1 MTKAFF
7 HRTLTPAV
15 KAAQE
20 RYYGRSLPRPGS
32 AGGDTLGAD
41 EIAFIED
48 RDSFYLATVNP
59 EGWPYIQ
66 HRGGPRG
73 FLKVLGPAEL
83 GFADFR
89 GNRQLL
95 TTGNLQGGAR
105 VCLFLMSYP
114 LQRRLKLLGRAEVF
128 GVDEDP
134 ALAERLIPPGSEAVT
149 ERLFR
154 IRIEAFDWNCPK
166 FITPRFT
173 EEEVAQA
180 VRPLRDRIA
189 RLEAELARLKA
200 PAAGGNER
208 APDPP
213 GSSGGGPAGRDPR

>member
-1 MTKAFF
+1 MTQEFF

-20 RYYGRSLPRPGS
+20 RYYGRSLARPVS

-48 RDSFYLATVNP
+48 RDSFYLATVNQ

-114 LQRRLKLLGRAEVF
+114 LQTRLKLLGRAEVL
-128 GVDEDP
+128 GVKEDP
-134 ALAERLIPPGSEAVT
+134 ALAGRLIPPGSEAVT

-154 IRIEAFDWNCPK
+154 IAIEAFDWNCPK

-180 VRPLRDRIA
+180 VLPLRDRITQ
-189 RLEAELARLKA
+189 LEKELARM
-200 PAAGGNER
+200 
-208 APDPP
+208 
-213 GSSGGGPAGRDPR
+213 PR

>member
-1 MTKAFF
+1 MTKEFF
-7 HRTLTPAV
+7 HMTLTPAV

-20 RYYGRSLPRPGS
+20 RYYGRSLARPGS
-32 AGGDTLGAD
+32 AGGDRLGP
-41 EIAFIED
+41 EETAFIEA
-48 RDSFYLATVNP
+48 RDSFYLATVNQD
-59 EGWPYIQ
+59 GWPYIQ
-66 HRGGPRG
+66 HRGGPPG

-95 TTGNLQGGAR
+95 TTGNLQGGGR

-114 LQRRLKLLGRAEVF
+114 LQARLKLLGHAEVL
-128 GVDEDP
+128 GADEDP
-134 ALAERLIPPGSEAVT
+134 ALAQRLAPPAGGAVV

-173 EEEVAQA
+173 EEEIAQA
-180 VRPLRDRIA
+180 VRPLQERIA
-189 RLEAELARLKA
+189 ELERQLEQRK
-200 PAAGGNER
+200 GQ
-208 APDPP
+208 
-213 GSSGGGPAGRDPR
+213 SGRG